1 MHNPPIP
8 KNEFERIID
17 LSEFDLD
24 YSSLEDN
31 FKDLAR
37 LAANVA
43 GTKISLVNLIDS
55 FTQWSVSTHGLDIEQ
70 MPREESVCQYTIMDK
85 QPFEVI
91 DLSADERFKDK
102 FYVTDDPA
110 LRYYYG
116 LPLTTPEGNNIGAL
130 CVLDKEVKSISPEKT
145 ELLKIIANEIVN
157 RLRALKVITELK
169 GRLKQADE
177 TKKKVAHDIRG
188 PLGGIIG
195 LAQIIAEQG
204 KTNQIDE
211 VLEFINLIQ
220 KSGRS
225 LLELADEIL
234 TAEEAKAPG
243 ADEFNLILL
252 KDKLEKLYSL
262 QARNKNINFGVHISP
277 ETAGVPFSRNKL
289 LQVIGNLISNAM
301 KFTPEGGQVRVSLT
315 LQTEKDT
322 PTMLQITVSDSGVG
336 MSQEAINQILDGT
349 SATTKGT
356 EGEKGYGFGLALV
369 THLINGLKG
378 TFNIKSKPGEGAT
391 FEIHLPQIVAQ

>member
-1 MHNPPIP
+1 MHNLPIP
-8 KNEFERIID
+8 KNEFERVID
-17 LSEFDLD
+17 LAEFDLD
-24 YSSLEDN
+24 YSGLEDN
-31 FKDLAR
+31 FKDLSR

-55 FTQWSVSTHGLDIEQ
+55 FTQWSVSTHGLDVDP
-70 MPREESVCQYTIMDK
+70 MPREETICQYTIIDD
-85 QPFEVI
+85 QPFEVV
-91 DLSADERFKDK
+91 DLTQDERFKHK
-102 FYVTDDPA
+102 AYVINEPA
-110 LRYYYG
+110 LKYYYG
-116 LPLTTPEGNNIGAL
+116 LPLKTSKGHNIGSL
-130 CVLDKEVKSISPEKT
+130 CMMDNEVKSISPEKT
-145 ELLKIIANEIVN
+145 ELLKIIAGEIVN
-157 RLRALKVITELK
+157 RLMALKVINDLK
-169 GRLKQADE
+169 GKLKLADE

-195 LAQIIAEQG
+195 LAQIISEQG

-220 KSGRS
+220 KSGKS

-234 TAEEAKAPG
+234 TAEETKAPG

-252 KDKLEKLYSL
+252 KDKLEKLYSP

-277 ETAGVPFSRNKL
+277 DTATVPFSKNKL
-289 LQVIGNLISNAM
+289 LQIIGNLISNAM

-322 PTMLQITVSDSGVG
+322 PTMLQIIVSDTGVG
-336 MSQEAINQILDGT
+336 MSQNAIDRILEGSSGT
-349 SATTKGT
+349 TQGT
-356 EGEKGYGFGLALV
+356 EGEQGYGFGLALV
-369 THLINGLKG
+369 THLVNGLKG

-391 FEIHLPQIVAQ
+391 FEIHLPQIVA